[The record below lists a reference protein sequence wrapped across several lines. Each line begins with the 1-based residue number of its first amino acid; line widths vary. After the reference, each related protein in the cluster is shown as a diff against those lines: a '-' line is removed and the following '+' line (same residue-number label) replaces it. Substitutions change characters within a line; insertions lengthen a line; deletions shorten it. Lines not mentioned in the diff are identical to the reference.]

1 MGQLEDIQIFIRVI
15 EAGGIGRAAEQLGI
29 AKSAVSRRLSELE
42 KRLGTRLLNRTTR
55 TSSLTEAGR
64 EYYER
69 AVKVV
74 DYVSEMN
81 TETAAANAALSG
93 TLRIAVPLSFGL
105 MHLSTAVDLFAKQHP
120 QLRIHIDLSDRQVDI
135 VEEGFDLAF
144 RIADL
149 KDSSIQARRICP
161 MRQVLVASPS
171 YLKLKGIPDTPADL
185 QHHDILKY
193 SGTESPVWKITD
205 PQGQLHQL
213 NLQGKMAANNGDF
226 LQSMAIAGHGIV
238 LLPTFIVWKA
248 LASGDLLRVLPECS
262 ASNNS
267 AYAVYSK
274 NRYLPQRA
282 RLLIEFLVDRFGETP
297 YWDQA
302 L

>member
-1 MGQLEDIQIFIRVI
+1 MGQLEDIEVFIRVI
-15 EAGGIGRAAEQLGI
+15 EAGGIGRAAEHLGI

-74 DYVSEMN
+74 DYISEMN
-81 TETAAANAALSG
+81 TETTEANAALSG

-105 MHLSTAVDLFAKQHP
+105 MHLSAAIDLFAKQHP
-120 QLRIHIDLSDRQVDI
+120 QLRIQIDLSDRQVDI

-161 MRQVLVASPS
+161 MRQALVASPK
-171 YLKLKGIPDTPADL
+171 YLERRGIPSVPSDL
-185 QHHDILKY
+185 QYHDILKY
-193 SGTESPVWKITD
+193 SGTDSPVWRITD

-213 NLQGKMAANNGDF
+213 NLRGKMIANNGDF
-226 LQSMAIAGHGIV
+226 LQSMAISGHGIV
-238 LLPTFIVWKA
+238 ILPTFIVWNA
-248 LASGDLLRVLPECS
+248 LASEDLVRVLPECS
-262 ASNNS
+262 AGSNY
-267 AYAVYSK
+267 AYAVYPK

-282 RLLIEFLVDRFGETP
+282 RLLIEFMVDRFGENP